1 MLYYAYGS
9 NMNWPQ
15 MKKRCPSAQ
24 FVGVA
29 RLIGH
34 RLAFTRKSNRRGCGS
49 ADVIPAEGY
58 AVWGVIY
65 EIDEGE
71 ITNLDEAEDFV
82 PGRAQNGYT
91 RQQTLVYP
99 PSQKTMGVSPWM
111 NAQRGPSEARRA
123 KEGAS
128 ADCAEKMKDT
138 TGVSPWRLHT
148 DGKKNPVLVSLYF
161 AEKQKNPPLPS
172 ADYKQLI
179 VEGAKH
185 WQLPQEYIEGLE
197 QIKVAP

>member
-24 FVGVA
+24 FVSVA
-29 RLIGH
+29 RLSGH
-34 RLAFTRKSNRRGCGS
+34 RLAFSRMSNRRGCGS
-49 ADVIPAEGY
+49 ADVIPAE
-58 AVWGVIY
+58 AHTVWGVIY
-65 EIDEGE
+65 EIEEGE

-91 RQQTLVYP
+91 RQQTLVY
-99 PSQKTMGVSPWM
+99 S
-111 NAQRGPSEARRA
+111 
-123 KEGAS
+123 
-128 ADCAEKMKDT
+128 
-138 TGVSPWRLHT
+138 
-148 DGKKNPVLVSLYF
+148 DGKENPVLVSLYF

-185 WQLPQEYIEGLE
+185 WHLPQEYIEGLE